1 MQVFEEI
8 EKLHLDSLNDEWV
21 QSVYDSEFMEFGD
34 LPPEYESAIES
45 NEDDVRIIFEN
56 IVNLIEDLVNRDSD
70 TLTRI
75 STEIKHQRLSAL
87 IGFYIND
94 GNKNILISDSRNNAL
109 WASRLYYKLLVIP
122 GQTYHVYHS
131 QLFTHSLSCLKF
143 PKAVCDLEGTC
154 FMGMRLLNEVNL
166 IIKNLSGFVN
176 DLRNV
181 VQKLDLNPGE
191 VNFEEILQNLVDIT
205 GGAILYKFNVD
216 KVALANVTR
225 VIYEVIDMLLC
236 SSNGQPN
243 PMAIKLLFKC
253 LLQKLV
259 AASLDY
265 RQANN
270 IVRASFVTYTGLI
283 LKKYAQIALP
293 SFLTLLQHL
302 AYRLDGS
309 EKAEVRMTRVNLT
322 VGLMS
327 LLPQRSFRSYVRWM
341 IRLNSSTKVPHRQI
355 ALEVLFKLLPY
366 DPEETN
372 ESGAE
377 TPRKISTDTIGSEE
391 RSSQNGDATDSGL
404 DSSNKTSVN
413 LTDSEGESPD
423 IVPELIIDNEDFE
436 EDVPNILQ
444 HRRHCVPHMQIVRA
458 IYDRVND
465 VSSTLR
471 TRALAIII
479 ELLDTPLPAVQKA
492 IIELNG
498 MNGGECSI
506 ASVASRCAVDERAV
520 VRKAAVTVF
529 HQLLLR
535 IPHPSYCTT
544 LVSLCRD
551 ASILVRTAAI
561 SALSDVAM
569 QKPSEVTITA
579 FLAGPMH
586 QLSDPET
593 KIQAQVTACVQSLL
607 ISPLT
612 KYKEGVPEDPRSGL
626 FLAGI
631 VQLRMGKH
639 LQKACKL
646 LQESSNCI
654 NHRLVDI
661 VSTHL
666 GVSDER
672 DMRALV
678 LLSAVGRLVDQ
689 AEVTFLVDYY
699 YSLVNDD
706 KKRDSR
712 LLPLTLEMISVWE
725 RHIREPERRLLWQ
738 HLIDRITSSL
748 DSECRTAYV
757 TCAAILY
764 PLDLQWANDLMKLSG
779 RRALAGAGLREWLRA
794 ADVSLAAPAR
804 PSPDLLG
811 LFLAAIE
818 NPPSEWSGGQL
829 AACVVGAGRL
839 CLRSRAAA
847 KRAAPPLARLLGSP
861 PARDTLPARLNALL
875 ALTDICTRYSC
886 IVDPLLESICGCL
899 EKDAPRQLRRAAS
912 RALTRLLLGDFLR
925 LRTPLY
931 YRYCALLADD
941 DRGVREPVEY
951 YITTGLAVD
960 VINHHFVDSVIYFNK
975 EETERPDKQG
985 EADIEELQERVTVNM
1000 VSHAMKKTVA
1010 EELVPAVMRLHA
1022 ALRARGEQPADYM
1035 LRLATDLY
1043 NDYRHEIEELIE
1055 NDEDLMERVRQFQ
1068 ETHGLEPITVNA
1080 RNLVTSN
1087 VPPDPET
1094 PRAPRKR
1101 VNRSD
1106 QNKSPRKRILRV

>member
-21 QSVYDSEFMEFGD
+21 QYVYDSEFMEFGD

-265 RQANN
+265 RQAN
-270 IVRASFVTYTGLI
+270 
-283 LKKYAQIALP
+283 
-293 SFLTLLQHL
+293 
-302 AYRLDGS
+302 

-423 IVPELIIDNEDFE
+423 IEDFE

-654 NHRLVDI
+654 NHRLVDT

-678 LLSAVGRLVDQ
+678 LLSAVGRLVDH

-699 YSLVNDD
+699 YSLVDDD

-764 PLDLQWANDLMKLSG
+764 PLDLQWANDLMKLCKFI
-779 RRALAGAGLREWLRA
+779 
-794 ADVSLAAPAR
+794 D
-804 PSPDLLG
+804 
-811 LFLAAIE
+811 
-818 NPPSEWSGGQL
+818 
-829 AACVVGAGRL
+829 
-839 CLRSRAAA
+839 
-847 KRAAPPLARLLGSP
+847 
-861 PARDTLPARLNALL
+861 
-875 ALTDICTRYSC
+875 
-886 IVDPLLESICGCL
+886 
-899 EKDAPRQLRRAAS
+899 
-912 RALTRLLLGDFLR
+912 
-925 LRTPLY
+925 
-931 YRYCALLADD
+931 
-941 DRGVREPVEY
+941 
-951 YITTGLAVD
+951 
-960 VINHHFVDSVIYFNK
+960 
-975 EETERPDKQG
+975 
-985 EADIEELQERVTVNM
+985 
-1000 VSHAMKKTVA
+1000 
-1010 EELVPAVMRLHA
+1010 
-1022 ALRARGEQPADYM
+1022 
-1035 LRLATDLY
+1035 
-1043 NDYRHEIEELIE
+1043 
-1055 NDEDLMERVRQFQ
+1055 
-1068 ETHGLEPITVNA
+1068 
-1080 RNLVTSN
+1080 
-1087 VPPDPET
+1087 
-1094 PRAPRKR
+1094 
-1101 VNRSD
+1101 
-1106 QNKSPRKRILRV
+1106 